1 MTQKKFPIV
10 EGHYQMTENWAVTL
24 RSPMKR
30 RFEEDSLVLWR
41 KGFTTWT
48 IVWEND
54 DDRTQA
60 ETLEWLRENMSEA
73 AFDLRVEQDRGLTR
87 FSYRLNE
94 DRDGTTVF
102 ALYVFAIAD
111 IGHVQMAIYFDDE
124 NDLEEARSIGKS
136 LETRAAAALS

>member
-1 MTQKKFPIV
+1 
-10 EGHYQMTENWAVTL
+10 
-24 RSPMKR
+24 MKR
-30 RFEEDSLVLWR
+30 RFEDDSLVLWR
-41 KGFTTWT
+41 KGLTIWT

-54 DDRTQA
+54 DDRTQP
-60 ETLEWLRENMSEA
+60 ETLEWLRENTSEN
-73 AFDLRVEQDRGLTR
+73 AFDLCVEKDRGLTR

-124 NDLEEARSIGKS
+124 NDLDEALSIGKS
-136 LETRAAAALS
+136 LETPAAATLS